1 MRDFSPLSTR
11 LLRASAIASIVGA
24 FCTLAPAPARAHFI
38 LKQPEALSSQDFLG
52 SPQKL
57 APCGDEGGGTLTNV
71 ITGFAPGETIAITID
86 ETIFHPGHYRI
97 ALAVNDPSELP
108 AEPIVTP
115 ANTPCGSAPIMD
127 PPVFPVLADGVLV
140 HSSPFNGPQT
150 VMVTLPSDV
159 TCTKCTLQIIEFM
172 SNHGLNNPGGCYYHH
187 CANIAISGGEQPDG
201 GAGTGGG
208 SSTTSAAGTGG
219 ASATTSAG
227 AGGWSAT
234 TGAGGDATGGDGSSA
249 DGCSCST
256 TGSTSSSYAGLAG
269 VMALAALGL
278 RRQKRR

>member
-1 MRDFSPLSTR
+1 MRDSSSLSTR
-11 LLRASAIASIVGA
+11 LVRASAIASIVGA

-57 APCGDEGGGTLTNV
+57 APCGDEGGGTLTGI

-86 ETIFHPGHYRI
+86 ETIFHPGHYRV

-108 AEPIVTP
+108 AEPVVTP
-115 ANTPCGSAPIMD
+115 GNTPCGSAPIMD
-127 PPVFPVLADGVLV
+127 PPVFPVLADGLLV

-150 VMVTLPSDV
+150 VMVTLPSDI

-208 SSTTSAAGTGG
+208 GTTTAAGTGG
-219 ASATTSAG
+219 GSAATGTGGGSSSAG
-227 AGGWSAT
+227 T
-234 TGAGGDATGGDGSSA
+234 GGDATGGDGSSA
-249 DGCSCST
+249 EGCSCSSA
-256 TGSTSSSYAGLAG
+256 GGAGASYAGLAG
-269 VMALAALGL
+269 GMALAALGL
-278 RRQKRR
+278 RRRKRR